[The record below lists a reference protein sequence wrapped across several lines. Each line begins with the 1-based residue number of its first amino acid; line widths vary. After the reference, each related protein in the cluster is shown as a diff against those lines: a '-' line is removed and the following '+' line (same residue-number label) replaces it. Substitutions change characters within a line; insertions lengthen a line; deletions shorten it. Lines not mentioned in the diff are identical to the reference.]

1 MGVGGVIAIMKNR
14 RGSFALSLCSLL
26 CPNKLGVFHPRNWDQ
41 RFMQKEKIFETQ
53 ENSLGLFFCLG
64 PH

>member
-1 MGVGGVIAIMKNR
+1 MQNR
-14 RGSFALSLCSLL
+14 RGSPLCSLL
-26 CPNKLGVFHPRNWDQ
+26 SPNKLGGFHPRNWDQ

-53 ENSLGLFFCLG
+53 ENSLRLSFCLG